1 MACERPA
8 RHDGRTGRRPNPE
21 ELAALATETTE
32 LDQLCINTIRTLAID
47 SVQKANSGHAGAP
60 MGAAPMAYALWSRF
74 LKHNPA
80 NPAWADRDRFILSA
94 GHASLL
100 LYSLLALTGYE
111 LQLAELEQFRQW
123 SSRTPG
129 HPESLETPGVEITT
143 GPLGA
148 GFSMGVGM
156 ALAERHLGAQF
167 NKPGHTIVDHY
178 TYGICS
184 DGDLMEGVA
193 SEAASLAGTWGLGKL
208 IYLYDDNGITIEGE
222 TSLAFTED
230 VGKRFEAYG
239 WHVTPVDGNDMADV
253 LAGLERARKEQRR
266 PSLIMAKTTIGYGSP
281 HKAGTAEAHSN
292 PLGEEEVRLTKL
304 ALDWPSDSSFF
315 VPEEALAEFRKAGPR
330 GKQAEADWLV
340 RLAAYTDAYPVE
352 AALLQR
358 VQAGELP
365 EQWQLSVPSFSSAD
379 GAMATRAASGKVLNA
394 IAATLSELVGG
405 SADLAPSNNTHLNGY
420 GDIGANEASGRNIHF
435 GVREH
440 AMGNIVSGM
449 AMHGGLIPYSGT
461 FLVFSDYMRPAIRL
475 AAIMKAHAVFV
486 FTHDSIGVGEDGPT
500 HQPIEHL
507 SSLRAMPGLC
517 VIRPADANETAAAW
531 KLAIEGAGPTAL
543 ILTRQNLPTMDDAQT
558 IEAGTRRG
566 AYILADAEGTPDV
579 VLLATGS
586 EVEVALGARTLLAAE
601 GIQARVVS
609 MPCWEIFDA
618 QPEDYRR
625 GVIPPAVRA
634 RVSVEAG
641 VSHGW
646 HRYTGDYGEQVS
658 IEHFG
663 ASAPAPILFEKFGF
677 TPQNV
682 VTKAKESIRRSG
694 G

>member
-1 MACERPA
+1 M
-8 RHDGRTGRRPNPE
+8 
-21 ELAALATETTE
+21 TTE
-32 LDQLCINTIRTLAID
+32 VTGLDQLCINTIRTLAID
-47 SVQKANSGHAGAP
+47 AVQKAKSGHAGAP

-80 NPAWADRDRFILSA
+80 NPAWADRDRFVLSA

-100 LYSLLALTGYE
+100 LYSLLALTGYDLKLE
-111 LQLAELEQFRQW
+111 ELEQFRQW
-123 SSRTPG
+123 DSRTPG

-148 GFSMGVGM
+148 GFAMGVGM
-156 ALAERHLGAQF
+156 ALAERHLAAQF

-222 TSLAFTED
+222 TKLAFTED
-230 VGKRFEAYG
+230 AGERFEAYG
-239 WHVTPVDGNDMADV
+239 WHVTYVDGNDMADV
-253 LAGLERARKEQRR
+253 LAGLERARKETER
-266 PSLIMAKTTIGYGSP
+266 PSLLVAETTIGYGSP

-292 PLGEEEVRLTKL
+292 PLGEEEARLTKQ
-304 ALDWPSDSSFF
+304 ALDWPVDSSFF
-315 VPEEALAEFRKAGPR
+315 VPEEALAEFRKAIPQ
-330 GKQAEADWLV
+330 GKQAEADWST
-340 RLAAYTDAYPVE
+340 RFAAYAAAYPAG
-352 AALLQR
+352 AALFQR
-358 VQAGELP
+358 AQAGELP
-365 EQWQLSVPSFSSAD
+365 ENWQASVPSFSAAD
-379 GAMATRAASGKVLNA
+379 GAMATRVASGKVLNA
-394 IAATLSELVGG
+394 IAATLPELVGG
-405 SADLAPSNNTHLNGY
+405 SADLAPSNNTHLNGF
-420 GDIGANEASGRNIHF
+420 GDLGAGEVDGRNIHF

-440 AMGNIVSGM
+440 AMGNIVNGM

-475 AAIMKAHAVFV
+475 AAIMKAHSIFV

-507 SSLRAMPGLC
+507 ASLRAMPGLC

-531 KLAIEGAGPTAL
+531 KLAIEGAGPTA
-543 ILTRQNLPTMDDAQT
+543 IMLTRQNLPTMDGGTA
-558 IEAGTRRG
+558 IESGTRRG
-566 AYILADAEGTPDV
+566 GYILADVEGTPDV

-586 EVEVALGARTLLAAE
+586 EVEVALTARELLAAE
-601 GIQARVVS
+601 GIAARVVS

-618 QPEDYRR
+618 QPEDYRLE
-625 GVIPPAVRA
+625 VIPPAVRA

-641 VSHGW
+641 VSQGW
-646 HRYTGDYGEQVS
+646 HRYTGDFGEQVS
-658 IEHFG
+658 IDHFG
-663 ASAPAPILFEKFGF
+663 ASAPAPVLFEKFGF
-677 TPQNV
+677 TPRNV
-682 VTKAKESIRRSG
+682 VAKAKESIRRSRG
-694 G
+694 

>member
-1 MACERPA
+1 M
-8 RHDGRTGRRPNPE
+8 NPE
-21 ELAALATETTE
+21 EHAELATEVTE
-32 LDQLCINTIRTLAID
+32 LDELCINTIRTLAVD
-47 SVQKANSGHAGAP
+47 GVQKAKSGHPGAP

-80 NPAWADRDRFILSA
+80 NPTWADRDRFVLSA

-100 LYSLLALTGYE
+100 LYSLLALTGYD
-111 LQLAELEQFRQW
+111 LQLEELEQFRQW
-123 SSRTPG
+123 GSRTPG

-156 ALAERHLGAQF
+156 ALAERHLAAQF
-167 NKPGHTIVDHY
+167 NRPGHTIVDHY

-230 VGKRFEAYG
+230 VGKRFGAYG
-239 WHVTPVDGNDMADV
+239 WHVIPVDGNDMADV
-253 LAGLERARKEQRR
+253 LDGLERARKEERR
-266 PSLIMAKTTIGYGSP
+266 PSLIVAKTTIGYGSP

-292 PLGEEEVRLTKL
+292 PLGEDEVRLTKQ
-304 ALDWPSDSSFF
+304 ALGWPVDSSFF
-315 VPEEALAEFRKAGPR
+315 VPEEVLAEFRKAVPR
-330 GKQAEADWLV
+330 GEKAEAEWSS
-340 RLAAYTDAYPVE
+340 RFAAYASAYPAE
-352 AALLQR
+352 AALFQR
-358 VQAGELP
+358 TQTAGLP
-365 EQWQLSVPSFSSAD
+365 ENWQAAVPSFTIAD
-379 GAMATRAASGKVLNA
+379 GAMATRVASGKVLNA
-394 IAATLSELVGG
+394 IAATLPELVGG

-420 GDIGANEASGRNIHF
+420 GNLGAGELNARNIHF

-440 AMGNIVSGM
+440 AMGNVVNGL

-475 AAIMKAHAVFV
+475 AAIMKTHAVFV

-507 SSLRAMPGLC
+507 ASLRAIPGLC

-543 ILTRQNLPTMDDAQT
+543 LLTRQNLPTMDGGQA
-558 IEAGTRRG
+558 IELGTRRG
-566 AYILADAEGTPDV
+566 GYILADAGGTTDV
-579 VLLATGS
+579 LLLATGS
-586 EVEVALGARTLLAAE
+586 EVELALRARELLAAE
-601 GIQARVVS
+601 GIGARVVS

-618 QPEDYRR
+618 QTEDYRR
-625 GVIPPAVRA
+625 SVIPPAVRA
-634 RVSVEAG
+634 RVSIEAG
-641 VSHGW
+641 VSQGW
-646 HRYTGDYGEQVS
+646 HRYTGDFGEQVS

-663 ASAPAPILFEKFGF
+663 ASAPAPVLFEKFGF
-677 TPQNV
+677 TPQHV
-682 VTKAKESIRRSG
+682 VAKAKESIRRAAG
-694 G
+694 

>member
-1 MACERPA
+1 
-8 RHDGRTGRRPNPE
+8 
-21 ELAALATETTE
+21 
-32 LDQLCINTIRTLAID
+32 
-47 SVQKANSGHAGAP
+47 

-100 LYSLLALTGYE
+100 LYSLLALTGYD

-123 SSRTPG
+123 GSRTPG

-156 ALAERHLGAQF
+156 ALAERHLAAQF

-193 SEAASLAGTWGLGKL
+193 SEVASLAGTWGLGKL

-239 WHVTPVDGNDMADV
+239 WHVTPVDGNDMTDV
-253 LAGLERARKEQRR
+253 LAGLERARKEKRR
-266 PSLIMAKTTIGYGSP
+266 PSLIMATTTIGYGSP

-304 ALDWPSDSSFF
+304 ALGWPTDSSFF
-315 VPEEALAEFRKAGPR
+315 VPEEALAEFRKAVPQ

-340 RLAAYTDAYPVE
+340 RLAAYAAAYPVE

-365 EQWQLSVPSFSSAD
+365 EQWQVSVPSFSSAD

-394 IAATLSELVGG
+394 IAATLPELVGG

-420 GDIGANEASGRNIHF
+420 GDLGAGEASGRNIHF

-449 AMHGGLIPYSGT
+449 AMHGGLIP
-461 FLVFSDYMRPAIRL
+461 
-475 AAIMKAHAVFV
+475 
-486 FTHDSIGVGEDGPT
+486 
-500 HQPIEHL
+500 
-507 SSLRAMPGLC
+507 
-517 VIRPADANETAAAW
+517 
-531 KLAIEGAGPTAL
+531 
-543 ILTRQNLPTMDDAQT
+543 
-558 IEAGTRRG
+558 
-566 AYILADAEGTPDV
+566 
-579 VLLATGS
+579 
-586 EVEVALGARTLLAAE
+586 
-601 GIQARVVS
+601 
-609 MPCWEIFDA
+609 
-618 QPEDYRR
+618 
-625 GVIPPAVRA
+625 
-634 RVSVEAG
+634 
-641 VSHGW
+641 
-646 HRYTGDYGEQVS
+646 
-658 IEHFG
+658 
-663 ASAPAPILFEKFGF
+663 
-677 TPQNV
+677 
-682 VTKAKESIRRSG
+682 
-694 G
+694 